1 VLSISLNINDQL
13 EEFSMEK
20 QTLAMVAKD
29 SASLQALPSTTNKS
43 PILYGTG
50 VLAINIIL
58 EAFSGYAYFFYIEIL
73 GLAMTMAAVIK
84 MVYAIWNSVND
95 PIFGFLSDNTRS
107 RWGRRHVWL
116 VPSMLINAV
125 IFILIFTVPR
135 TIQETPNLLFW
146 YMLVILLLFETLT
159 SILIV
164 NYVALFPEYF
174 HGLRQ
179 RSNASVYYHA
189 GKIFG
194 VLIGLTLT
202 PLVYRAIGFSWM
214 AVTYAIASN
223 CLLTLALVGNRE
235 DPQIKT
241 ADKVEFLPAFRSVLK
256 DRLFW
261 KFGITITL
269 VLFGVNMMPFTLP
282 FYTKHV
288 LNAGA
293 ELASI
298 LSAAALVVSLLVLP
312 LWGKVA
318 QKWKMKTAFVSAILI
333 LFLGTL
339 MISLSLNSWMAL
351 AAVMVIGGAWGGIW
365 VCNNIIRADLV
376 SQNLANTE
384 KHTEALYYGLLN
396 VIQNMGGILQSAAMM
411 LASIFFGYVSGDD
424 PGSRS
429 DLAFRFLMGWVPLV
443 VLLISWL
450 FARSFL
456 KDYPEKV
463 LV

>member
-1 VLSISLNINDQL
+1 
-13 EEFSMEK
+13 MEK
-20 QTLAMVAKD
+20 QILAMVAED
-29 SASLQALPSTTNKS
+29 SASLQTLPSTTNKS
-43 PILYGTG
+43 ALMYGIG

-58 EAFSGYAYFFYIEIL
+58 EAFAGYAYFFYIEIL

-107 RWGRRHVWL
+107 RWGRRHAWL

-125 IFILIFTVPR
+125 VFILIFAVPR
-135 TIQETPNLLFW
+135 TIQATTNLLFW

-189 GKIFG
+189 GKIIG

-214 AVTYAIASN
+214 AVTYAILSVG
-223 CLLTLALVGNRE
+223 LLALALLGNRE
-235 DPQIKT
+235 DSGVQAT
-241 ADKVEFLPAFRSVLK
+241 EKVEFLPAFKSVLK
-256 DRLFW
+256 DRSFW

-269 VLFGVNMMPFTLP
+269 VLFGVNMVPFTLP
-282 FYTKHV
+282 FYVKHA
-288 LNAGA
+288 LNAGT
-293 ELASI
+293 ELTSM
-298 LSAAALVVSLLVLP
+298 LSAVALVASLLVLP
-312 LWGKVA
+312 LWGKIA
-318 QKWKMKTAFVSAILI
+318 QKWKMQTAFVSAMLI
-333 LFLGTL
+333 MSLGTL
-339 MISLSLNSWMAL
+339 MISLALNSWMAL
-351 AAVMVIGGAWGGIW
+351 VAMMVIGGAWGGIW
-365 VCNNIIRADLV
+365 VCNNIIRADLI
-376 SQNLANTE
+376 SQNLAKTE

-396 VIQNMGGILQSAAMM
+396 VIQNMGGILQSVAMM
-411 LASIFFGYVSGDD
+411 LASLFFGYMSGED
-424 PGSRS
+424 PGPNP
-429 DLAFRFLMGWVPLV
+429 DMAFRFLMGWAPLV

-463 LV
+463 VV

>member
-1 VLSISLNINDQL
+1 
-13 EEFSMEK
+13 
-20 QTLAMVAKD
+20 
-29 SASLQALPSTTNKS
+29 
-43 PILYGTG
+43 
-50 VLAINIIL
+50 
-58 EAFSGYAYFFYIEIL
+58 
-73 GLAMTMAAVIK
+73 
-84 MVYAIWNSVND
+84 
-95 PIFGFLSDNTRS
+95 
-107 RWGRRHVWL
+107 
-116 VPSMLINAV
+116 
-125 IFILIFTVPR
+125 
-135 TIQETPNLLFW
+135 
-146 YMLVILLLFETLT
+146 
-159 SILIV
+159 
-164 NYVALFPEYF
+164 
-174 HGLRQ
+174 
-179 RSNASVYYHA
+179 
-189 GKIFG
+189 
-194 VLIGLTLT
+194 
-202 PLVYRAIGFSWM
+202 
-214 AVTYAIASN
+214 
-223 CLLTLALVGNRE
+223 
-235 DPQIKT
+235 
-241 ADKVEFLPAFRSVLK
+241 
-256 DRLFW
+256 
-261 KFGITITL
+261 
-269 VLFGVNMMPFTLP
+269 MMPFTLP

-312 LWGKVA
+312 LWDKVA